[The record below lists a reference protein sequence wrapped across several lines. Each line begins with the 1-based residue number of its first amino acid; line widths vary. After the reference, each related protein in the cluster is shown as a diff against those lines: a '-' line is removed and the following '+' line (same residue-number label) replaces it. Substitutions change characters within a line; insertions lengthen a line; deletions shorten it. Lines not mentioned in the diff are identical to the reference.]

1 VGGDNTDFVEEER
14 LRNARSSVG
23 GGRCAWWRQ
32 RLQLVLLLQSAP
44 NDQLDDWMR
53 LIELIDSADD
63 DVS

>member
-1 VGGDNTDFVEEER
+1 
-14 LRNARSSVG
+14 
-23 GGRCAWWRQ
+23 
-32 RLQLVLLLQSAP
+32 VLLLQSAP